1 MKACLYLQ
9 GQTGLYLGIPVFS
22 VAQSMK
28 KMLDHSKR
36 EKLTGNLSTV
46 LSQQASTR
54 WTKP

>member
-9 GQTGLYLGIPVFS
+9 GQTGLYLGIGVFS

-28 KMLDHSKR
+28 KMLDHSER

-46 LSQQASTR
+46 LGQQASTR